1 LEETVTVLSE
11 LNKCLLLLSKIE
23 RGIGEN
29 GIDYGVLDERAV
41 LAKDVPV
48 PIAFNAKLTLTPA
61 ESFPLP

>member
-1 LEETVTVLSE
+1 MACQVRIWEPLILTKDHVLKDKLVETSSVTL
-11 LNKCLLLLSKIE
+11 
-23 RGIGEN
+23 
-29 GIDYGVLDERAV
+29 AV